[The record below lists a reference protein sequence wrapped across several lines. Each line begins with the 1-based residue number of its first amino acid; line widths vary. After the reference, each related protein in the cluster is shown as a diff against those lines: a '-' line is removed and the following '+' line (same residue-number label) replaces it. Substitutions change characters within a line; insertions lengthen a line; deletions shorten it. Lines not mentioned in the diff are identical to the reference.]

1 MGFHRMTAPEDIRA
15 YTVLVV
21 DDDSLIAMATTESL
35 TDLGHR
41 AVMALNAARA
51 LELLRGG
58 LAVDLVLTDQ
68 AMPGMTGTQLAVEI
82 RKQWPDL
89 PILVSTGHTDIPAA
103 GGLDLPRLDKPY
115 DQIALGK
122 AIRRLMDGR

>member
-1 MGFHRMTAPEDIRA
+1 MTPPDDARA

-35 TDLGHR
+35 MDLGYR
-41 AVMALNAARA
+41 AVMALNAVTA

-58 LAVDLVLTDQ
+58 MLVDLVLTDQ
-68 AMPGMTGTQLAVEI
+68 AMPGMTGTQLAAEI

-89 PILVSTGHTDIPAA
+89 PVLVSTGHTDIPAD
-103 GGLDLPRLDKPY
+103 GGFDLPRLDKPY
-115 DQIALGK
+115 DQVALGV
-122 AIRRLMDGR
+122 AIRKLMDGR